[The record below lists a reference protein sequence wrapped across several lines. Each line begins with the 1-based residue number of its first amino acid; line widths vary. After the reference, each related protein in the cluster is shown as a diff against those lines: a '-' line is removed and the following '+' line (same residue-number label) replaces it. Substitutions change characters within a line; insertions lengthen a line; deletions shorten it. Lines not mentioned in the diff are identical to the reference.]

1 MVKKIKK
8 SHYHAD
14 MLSVEEARRKILSK
28 FSKLETEITPI
39 LKSLGN
45 VISEDILSQ
54 IDVPP
59 WNNSAMDG

>member
-1 MVKKIKK
+1 
-8 SHYHAD
+8 